1 MEAPT
6 KKEVVD
12 QMEWKHSY
20 ADSVTSKHRLVAEYW
35 LEDERWKVVMEPWEN
50 GQFVNWNLELRSS
63 SPVTGQCKNIEDAVS
78 ACGDAILKQIN
89 DHMAA
94 KLREE
99 EEQRKLSE
107 YNQKGQEWADKA
119 NSVSI
124 ED

>member
-6 KKEVVD
+6 RKEVLD
-12 QMEWKHSY
+12 QLEWKSAY
-20 ADSVTSKHRLVAEYW
+20 ATSVTSKYCLVAEYEW
-35 LEDERWKVVMEPWEN
+35 EDERWKAVMQPWTN
-50 GQFVNWNLELRSS
+50 GQYVNWSLELRSS
-63 SPVTGQCKNIEDAVS
+63 SPVTGQCENIEDAVS

-99 EEQRKLSE
+99 EKQRKLSE